1 MKRKRVFAL
10 LMALD
15 HWDFDTEKDLQFLLS
30 VSVMY
35 ASYLW
40 MDVDPR
46 PLRRSTFLTPCRHP
60 RSQDQLC
67 ANEDQF
73 SEDGFC

>member
-40 MDVDPR
+40 MDVFRD
-46 PLRRSTFLTPCRHP
+46 HGD
-60 RSQDQLC
+60 DQH
-67 ANEDQF
+67 F
-73 SEDGFC
+73 